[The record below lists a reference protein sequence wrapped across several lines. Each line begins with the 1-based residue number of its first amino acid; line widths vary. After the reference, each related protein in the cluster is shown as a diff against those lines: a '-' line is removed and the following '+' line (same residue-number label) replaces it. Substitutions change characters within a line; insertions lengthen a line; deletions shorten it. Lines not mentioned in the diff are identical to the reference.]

1 MYSAVVA
8 DKFFF
13 EMGDETQSCWDEEG
27 LVELAAGAGSAS
39 DSEDSAPQAKAAKEK
54 AKAKASAKRQANK
67 GNGGAVKGVM
77 YMSRS
82 TCLVCSE
89 QPVRGHRWCVEHKRA
104 EAAMKYQAQKSNQLQ
119 QYDQVMKDDAKA
131 AEAVR
136 DYVKST
142 PAGQRWTRKPLIDW
156 VSWGQKYGV
165 RLAVSEKDTSEP
177 MTEAKFWRWAVDV
190 EGQTESAAAAWWRE
204 IYESDADRDHNGR
217 AGALR
222 LWVPVSQ
229 VRERTKT
236 RYIDASVESHSCQMK
251 NVSPEEL
258 ASLKNFTLDQDM
270 SYGDDFMKQAASS
283 SSPAKAAKLAPLA
296 VADAEGKDVA
306 GAPSATPVKVE
317 PPAKKMRVDLQ
328 QVLPKLLTKFTQD
341 LTELHR
347 GMTAS
352 LATATATMTNH
363 KALVEDGTDKS
374 FMAFHK
380 NLEFR
385 SKVVS
390 AWLASGASTFASS
403 TDQVSVSVC
412 KMFYCLRHVA
422 CPLLSSC

>member
-1 MYSAVVA
+1 MRRVS
-8 DKFFF
+8 
-13 EMGDETQSCWDEEG
+13 SS
-27 LVELAAGAGSAS
+27 LLLALALLPTRRT
-39 DSEDSAPQAKAAKEK
+39 APQAKAAKEK

-89 QPVRGHRWCVEHKRA
+89 QPARGHRWCVEHKRA
-104 EAAMKYQAQKSNQLQ
+104 EAATKYQAQKSNQLQ

-317 PPAKKMRVDLQ
+317 PPCEEDARGLAAGVAQVAHEVHSGLNRVAPRYDRLFGNGNSHNDQ
-328 QVLPKLLTKFTQD
+328 PQGPCRRWHRQVLHGIPQELGVPIQSGFSLVGFWGVHVCQLYRPGLSLSMQD
-341 LTELHR
+341 
-347 GMTAS
+347 
-352 LATATATMTNH
+352 
-363 KALVEDGTDKS
+363 V
-374 FMAFHK
+374 
-380 NLEFR
+380 
-385 SKVVS
+385 
-390 AWLASGASTFASS
+390 
-403 TDQVSVSVC
+403 
-412 KMFYCLRHVA
+412 
-422 CPLLSSC
+422 LLSSSCCLSSLILLLDMCVSLLLVLFPGRCP